1 MTDSMYVQ
9 LLRDFCKINAVP
21 APELLLEYGHLYLN
35 QRVLLL
41 KKVEFNGVDYL
52 DTMVDLEAFDAGNKM
67 AVYES
72 MLATNLILGAL
83 GGGRLALDPTDNA
96 KPVFFERICLKEA
109 MTAQDLT
116 HLLVAF
122 LGQVE
127 CWEKLAMT
135 PE

>member
-1 MTDSMYVQ
+1 MTDSMYAQ
-9 LLRDFCKINAVP
+9 LLRDFCKVNAVP
-21 APELLLEYGHLYLN
+21 TPELLLEHGHLCMN
-35 QRVLLL
+35 QRVLHLRR
-41 KKVEFNGVDYL
+41 VEVNGVDHL
-52 DTMVDLEAFDAGNKM
+52 DTTVLLETFDPGKQV

-96 KPVFFERICLKEA
+96 RPVFFERLCLKEA

-116 HLLVAF
+116 HLLIDVI
-122 LGQVE
+122 GQVE
-127 CWEKLAMT
+127 CWEKLAMN